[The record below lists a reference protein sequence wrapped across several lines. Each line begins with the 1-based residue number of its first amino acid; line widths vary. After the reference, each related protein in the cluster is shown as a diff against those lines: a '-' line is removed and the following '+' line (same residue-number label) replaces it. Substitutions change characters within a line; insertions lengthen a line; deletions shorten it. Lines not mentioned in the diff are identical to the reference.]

1 MNIEEKEIRISKEYV
16 ATIINGFP
24 TRIIESNSRT
34 VSVTGASHYIQN
46 GTIREVSL
54 KEALD
59 LGILDDLLS

>member
-24 TRIIESNSRT
+24 TRIIESNSKT
-34 VSVTGASHYIQN
+34 VSVTGDSHYIQN
-46 GTIREVSL
+46 GSIRDISL

-59 LGILDDLLS
+59 LGILDDLLI